1 MKYPSITLG
10 LLLCCMLA
18 GGFCAYG
25 NEKTKKSG
33 SKNID
38 IIKNSMKVTVNTVM
52 PPMAKTTGTVG
63 TNTVSSKNIWIQVD
77 LKFRTDNIKDAKKR
91 FIDNPELNVI
101 IATYQDIE
109 KDKKAKDKKNVVK
122 NKCVVFSGKL
132 KYVTIEQ
139 DGNDHYMKALL
150 PGIIFR
156 RFAYDR
162 TPDRT
167 TLAAKLT
174 LKENGKSIGTAYGSN
189 KSLTKDVLEKFFS
202 SLPKNYIN
210 AKDTIYGRY
219 GTSWNVI
226 DVNKYEL
233 EKIPGHDSDDMVPRT
248 EFFIDD
254 GISPKK
260 NEKKSKNNK

>member
-1 MKYPSITLG
+1 MKYPSRTLS

-25 NEKTKKSG
+25 NEKTKKNV

-38 IIKNSMKVTVNTVM
+38 IIKNSMKITVNTVM

-63 TNTVSSKNIWIQVD
+63 ANAASSKNVWGQVD
-77 LKFRTDNIKDAKKR
+77 LKFRTDNVKEAKKR
-91 FIDNPELNVI
+91 FIDNPELDVV

-109 KDKKAKDKKNVVK
+109 KDKKSKDKKTVNK
-122 NKCVVFSGKL
+122 NKCIVFSGKL
-132 KYVTIEQ
+132 KYITIEQ
-139 DGNDHYMKALL
+139 DGSDHYMKALL

-162 TPDRT
+162 TLDRSI
-167 TLAAKLT
+167 LAVKMT
-174 LKENGKSIGTAYGSN
+174 LKGNGKIIGTAYGSN
-189 KSLTKDVLEKFFS
+189 KSLTKDVLEKFFK
-202 SLPKNYIN
+202 SLPKNYVD
-210 AKDTIYGRY
+210 AKNTIYGRY

-233 EKIPGHDSDDMVPRT
+233 EKIPGHDSDNMVPRT
-248 EFFIDD
+248 EFFVDD
-254 GISPKK
+254 GNSPPKNVKK
-260 NEKKSKNNK
+260 QKK